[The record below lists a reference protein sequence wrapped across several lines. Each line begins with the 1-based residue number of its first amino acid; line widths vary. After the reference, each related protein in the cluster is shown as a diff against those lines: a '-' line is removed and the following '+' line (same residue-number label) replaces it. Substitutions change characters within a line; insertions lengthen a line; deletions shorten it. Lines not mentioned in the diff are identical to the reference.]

1 MTKLRKRK
9 VEEQAIL
16 AFKSAES
23 NEYISRYSSRQEIKD
38 NSYEI
43 LEFMPDMIVEELSD
57 EEYDYAVQVLLSQ
70 LS

>member
-1 MTKLRKRK
+1 MTKLRKRE

-38 NSYEI
+38 NSY
-43 LEFMPDMIVEELSD
+43 
-57 EEYDYAVQVLLSQ
+57 
-70 LS
+70 

>member
-1 MTKLRKRK
+1 MTKLRKRE

-16 AFKSAES
+16 TFKSAES